1 LHIPYLTT
9 HCDLELTVPKKTSPL
24 CALLSAALLSVA
36 SAQDVHTVSKLAST
50 PPMGWNSWDA
60 YGTTV
65 TEAQIKANADAM
77 ADKLMPFGWQY
88 IVVDIQWY
96 AAAAAGHDYR
106 PGETLTLD
114 EYGRLTPAVSRFPS
128 AAEGRG
134 FRPLADY
141 IHGKGLKFGIH
152 IMRGIPRQAVDRN
165 LPIKGTQ
172 YHAADVADRQNA
184 CRWNP
189 DMWGVNMAKP
199 GSQEYYDSLIELYTS
214 WGVDFIKADDMG
226 SHQFQPAE
234 IQALSRAIARSSRP
248 IVLSISPGPAPLSEA
263 AFLGQHAQMW
273 RISDDF
279 WDDWKLLKRQFELAR
294 AWAPFAGAHNTWPDA
309 DMLPVGRL
317 RITAKEGGGAPSR
330 FTSDEQR
337 TMLTLWS
344 IFRSPLIIGGELP
357 SLDPLSL
364 ALLANPEVIAV
375 DQSSSAGHESF
386 RKGAFVAWT
395 ADAPERNTHYIA
407 FFNVTDVQQAFEA
420 DWSAVGIATKDPV
433 VRDLWERKDIGP
445 SRTLAV
451 RLRPH
456 ASVLYRVTGGT
467 RTGAPVGL

>member
-1 LHIPYLTT
+1 
-9 HCDLELTVPKKTSPL
+9 
-24 CALLSAALLSVA
+24 
-36 SAQDVHTVSKLAST
+36 
-50 PPMGWNSWDA
+50 MGWNSWDA

-88 IVVDIQWY
+88 IVIDIQWY

-114 EYGRLTPAVSRFPS
+114 EYGRLTPAVNRFPS

-141 IHGKGLKFGIH
+141 IHGKGLTFGIH

-172 YHAADVADRQNA
+172 YHA
-184 CRWNP
+184 
-189 DMWGVNMAKP
+189 
-199 GSQEYYDSLIELYTS
+199 
-214 WGVDFIKADDMG
+214 
-226 SHQFQPAE
+226 
-234 IQALSRAIARSSRP
+234 
-248 IVLSISPGPAPLSEA
+248 
-263 AFLGQHAQMW
+263 
-273 RISDDF
+273 
-279 WDDWKLLKRQFELAR
+279 
-294 AWAPFAGAHNTWPDA
+294 
-309 DMLPVGRL
+309 
-317 RITAKEGGGAPSR
+317 
-330 FTSDEQR
+330 
-337 TMLTLWS
+337 
-344 IFRSPLIIGGELP
+344 
-357 SLDPLSL
+357 
-364 ALLANPEVIAV
+364 
-375 DQSSSAGHESF
+375 
-386 RKGAFVAWT
+386 
-395 ADAPERNTHYIA
+395 
-407 FFNVTDVQQAFEA
+407 
-420 DWSAVGIATKDPV
+420 AVGIATKDPV

>member
-1 LHIPYLTT
+1 M
-9 HCDLELTVPKKTSPL
+9 HCRDYHPCTVPKSSPL
-24 CALLSAALLSVA
+24 CALVSAALLSGA
-36 SAQDVHTVSKLAST
+36 SAQNAGHQPVQPAHTPPALAPT

-77 ADKLMPFGWQY
+77 ADKLMRFGWRY

-114 EYGRLTPAVSRFPS
+114 QYGRLVPAVNRFPS
-128 AAEGRG
+128 AADGRG

-152 IMRGIPRQAVDRN
+152 IMRGIPRQAVDSN

-189 DMWGVNMAKP
+189 DMWGLSMAKP
-199 GSQEYYDSLIELYTS
+199 GSQEYYDSLVELYTS
-214 WGVDFIKADDMG
+214 WGVDLIKADDMG
-226 SHQFQPAE
+226 SHQYQPAE
-234 IQALSRAIARSSRP
+234 IQALSRAIAKSARP
-248 IVLSISPGPAPLSEA
+248 IVLSISPGPAPLSAA

-279 WDDWKLLKRQFELAR
+279 WDDWRLLRRQFELVR
-294 AWAPFAGAHNTWPDA
+294 AWARFAGVHDTWPDA

-317 RITAKEGGGAPSR
+317 RITVKEGGGAPSR
-330 FTSDEQR
+330 LTPDEQR

-357 SLDPLSL
+357 TLDPLSL
-364 ALLANPEVIAV
+364 GLLANPEVIAV
-375 DQSSSAGHESF
+375 DQASSAGRESF
-386 RKGAFVAWT
+386 RNDTFVAWT
-395 ADAPERNTHYIA
+395 ADAPDLNSHYIA
-407 FFNVTDVQQAFEA
+407 VFNISDVQQDFEA
-420 DWSAVGIATKDPV
+420 DWSAVGVTVKNPV
-433 VRDLWERKDIGP
+433 VRDLWERKDIGAA
-445 SRTLAV
+445 RTLAV

-456 ASVLYRVTGGT
+456 ASVLYRVM
-467 RTGAPVGL
+467 PPMSP